1 VQIPVDERDGRTGD
15 LVCARLAPGQSV
27 TMADV
32 TGKSSGEEHPNATA
46 YRRAAAAFRSRDLL
60 TIADLVDPDVVW
72 HVPGQHPL
80 AGDYRGR
87 DELLGFLAR
96 LAGLGFVLAEEDVFG
111 NDRHVCA
118 LSQMSARRP
127 GLEVTTRVVSIFRFR
142 DQRQLERW
150 FYPDDISAW
159 NAIFTEA
166 SPGS

>member
-1 VQIPVDERDGRTGD
+1 
-15 LVCARLAPGQSV
+15 
-27 TMADV
+27 MADV

-111 NDRHVCA
+111 NHRHVCA
-118 LSQMSARRP
+118 LSQMDARRL
-127 GLEVTTRVVSIFRFR
+127 GLEVTTRVVSIFRFH

-150 FYPDDISAW
+150 FYPDDMAVW
-159 NAIFTEA
+159 NPIFTDESSA
-166 SPGS
+166 PL